1 MNRLPHLLPRL
12 LAAFV
17 ALAAITPAGSWK
29 PPSAKCCRKFCNSPF
44 SAYLSQPD

>member
-29 PPSAKCCRKFCNSPF
+29 PPGNFVILRFLPTLANRIKQRFP
-44 SAYLSQPD
+44 

>member
-17 ALAAITPAGSWK
+17 ALAAIIPAGGLQL
-29 PPSAKCCRKFCNSPF
+29 PAAKCCRKFCNSPF